1 MTERNSGVGER
12 RGWLASSGGT
22 VAVVTAIATVIGLQF
37 AMIVYGFEQLN
48 ARMDSLEAGLRETN
62 AAVRETN
69 AAVRDLYAAQREFN
83 AELRHLNTRVGRIE
97 GVLGIVGPSASA
109 ATESADP

>member
-1 MTERNSGVGER
+1 MAERNSGVGER
-12 RGWLASSGGT
+12 RGWLASNGGT
-22 VAVVTAIATVIGLQF
+22 VAIVTVAATVIGLQF
-37 AMIVYGFEQLN
+37 ATIVYGFEQLN
-48 ARMDSLEAGLRETN
+48 ARMDSLEAGQ
-62 AAVRETN
+62 RETN